1 MGEKNGIKGRWAHR
15 LTVGAIALGGLL
27 EPLVEAPG
35 MEALVARLALQ
46 PGQRSVVRD
55 DLPIAIEQ
63 IQEAFSGRLKAE
75 LTE

>member
-1 MGEKNGIKGRWAHR
+1 MGRWAHR

-35 MEALVARLALQ
+35 MKALVARLALQ

-55 DLPIAIEQ
+55 DLPIATEQ
-63 IQEAFSGRLKAE
+63 IQEAF
-75 LTE
+75 